1 MEDKENKAMEL
12 RALEA
17 DANMRKAAEYGQQ
30 LISQIS
36 DLKKSK
42 EHADQNIYE
51 LKNRLDACSVLEKA
65 AAEDVEALKDA
76 NTKLMN
82 DKEIAELQCAVKI
95 SKLLEEQKVK
105 ELIGSVRHSSAA
117 MLTESSHVMSAI
129 PCLRRMK
136 NSDNTSG
143 RNIRECSATPCIWMR

>member
-17 DANMRKAAEYGQQ
+17 EANMRKAAEYGQQ

-105 ELIGSVRHSSAA
+105 ELSY
-117 MLTESSHVMSAI
+117 ESDI
-129 PCLRRMK
+129 LRLEDRLK
-136 NSDNTSG
+136 LRSEQLAEIQDRFNRSLG
-143 RNIRECSATPCIWMR
+143 RLDDESTVCTTGNQKVYK